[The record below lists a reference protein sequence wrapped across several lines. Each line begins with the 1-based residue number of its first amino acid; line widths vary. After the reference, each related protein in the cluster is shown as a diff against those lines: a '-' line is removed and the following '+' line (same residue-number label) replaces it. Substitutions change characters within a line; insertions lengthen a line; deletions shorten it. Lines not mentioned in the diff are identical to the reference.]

1 MSAGGRSFSE
11 MMGGGGFGNPGPVIQ
26 GGLRA
31 TPGQM
36 PAPNSEP
43 LGARTGAPP
52 RVEFYSTL
60 VIPFAAVGSNGVEAT
75 QIVPPTP
82 PNRVVVLTPPLV
94 QFTVYIGK
102 SGVSP
107 QNGLALTPGLN
118 YEALLVGLQE
128 LYAVTDAPVY
138 LPLQIQISPVLFAE
152 RERKTG

>member
-1 MSAGGRSFSE
+1 MAEGRSFSHL
-11 MMGGGGFGNPGPVIQ
+11 GGAFGNPGGIV
-26 GGLRA
+26 GVRA
-31 TPGQM
+31 TPSQV

-43 LGARTGAPP
+43 LGAKTGAPP
-52 RVEFYSTL
+52 RVRFYSTL
-60 VIPFAAVGSNGVEAT
+60 VIPFVGIGTRGDEPT

-82 PNRVVVLTPPLV
+82 PNRIVILTAPVVA
-94 QFTVYIGK
+94 FTIYIGD

-107 QNGLALTPGLN
+107 ATGLALVPGN
-118 YEALLVGLQE
+118 PYEALLVGLQE